1 MKSIDVKLST
11 FIDFNVKS
19 NDKDPKFK
27 VGYHVGI
34 SKYKNIFAKSYTSNR
49 SEKKLAVKNDKR
61 NCTMDILME
70 KILLESFLKQNCKR
84 QVQQSLGLKK

>member
-27 VGYHVGI
+27 VGDNVGI
-34 SKYKNIFAKSYTSNR
+34 SKYRNIFAKSYTFNS
-49 SEKKLAVKNDKR
+49 SEKKLEVKKGQR
-61 NCTMDILME
+61 NCTINILME
-70 KILLESFLKQNCKR
+70 KILLEPFIKQNCKK
-84 QVQQSLGLKK
+84 QIQQGLGLKT

>member
-1 MKSIDVKLST
+1 MKSVDVKLST

-34 SKYKNIFAKSYTSNR
+34 SKYKNIFAKSYTFNR
-49 SEKKLAVKNDKR
+49 SGKKIAVKKGKR
-61 NCTMDILME
+61 NCKMDILME
-70 KILLESFLKQNCKR
+70 KILLEPFIKQNCKK
-84 QVQQSLGLKK
+84 QIQQGLGLKT

>member
-27 VGYHVGI
+27 VGDNVGI
-34 SKYKNIFAKSYTSNR
+34 SKYRNIFAKSYTFNS
-49 SEKKLAVKNDKR
+49 SEKKT
-61 NCTMDILME
+61 C
-70 KILLESFLKQNCKR
+70 
-84 QVQQSLGLKK
+84 G